1 MLVCWSLAGP
11 GWTVSRFAPGQ
22 VLYQRPQPCSCL
34 ILSCPRGHP
43 GLAVIQVRWAGLQI
57 SLFGLPA
64 ILAGTAWVYSA
75 PARDGDARGL
85 ICSPSTHHKTVTL
98 GTGKFTGV
106 YYTSQTS
113 LRSSFFFCLFSLLL
127 LRLSLGLGWLG
138 ASPWFYWVRA
148 KCRSRP
154 WSTQLGLHLYTIS
167 FGIPMFSKHFEDI
180 S

>member
-11 GWTVSRFAPGQ
+11 GWTDPNLSVWAAGHLGWHG
-22 VLYQRPQPCSCL
+22 VG
-34 ILSCPRGHP
+34 ILCACARR
-43 GLAVIQVRWAGLQI
+43 VR
-57 SLFGLPA
+57 
-64 ILAGTAWVYSA
+64 AWFKYSFST
-75 PARDGDARGL
+75 RGL

-154 WSTQLGLHLYTIS
+154 WSTQLGLHLYNIMYSVMQSDGNS
-167 FGIPMFSKHFEDI
+167 FCGDIFLESFNMAYWDEDI
-180 S
+180 FLDQKYEKQMF